1 MADYVDIRKWLA
13 VALIAGIFIL
23 AFFILKP
30 IIIPI
35 IFGLLFAYV
44 FSPVYKLIKRKIKGK
59 NISALILLIGL
70 ALIVA
75 VPIIYFV
82 PIMIRQSSELYI
94 LLRNFDFGQIL
105 SNFMQNDIASSLS
118 SNINNMI
125 YKISSTFQNQL
136 INLPSFLLQFVVFLF
151 TFYFAVRDGNELRDY
166 ISTLSPFSDS
176 TEKKFLK
183 EFRGITNAIVFG
195 QVLIGV
201 VQGLAV
207 GVGLFFLGI
216 PNVLILTFITM
227 IVSMIPVL
235 GSWIIWL
242 PVGLFLLLTGQTFN
256 GIFLLLY
263 GALFVSTIDNLI
275 RPYLLSKQSNL
286 PVALS
291 IIGTIGGLY
300 FFGIAGLVLGPLILA
315 YILII
320 IEFYQKGKLKDL
332 FGK

>member
-1 MADYVDIRKWLA
+1 MADYVDIRKWFA

-207 GVGLFFLGI
+207 GVGLFVLGI

>member
-1 MADYVDIRKWLA
+1 MADYVDIRKWFA